1 MEQAR
6 KIIEGSMSPEA
17 DLESEAVKDIVRANI
32 LLKTVAVQPLL
43 QQDTPH
49 KLAVKARQEISNLR
63 TRMDYGT
70 KSRKNQYA
78 TNQI

>member
-6 KIIEGSMSPEA
+6 KIIEGSMSPDV
-17 DLESEAVKDIVRANI
+17 DLASEAAKDIVKANI
-32 LLKTVAVQPLL
+32 LVKTVAVQPLL
-43 QQDTPH
+43 QQDTAH

-70 KSRKNQYA
+70 KSRKNQFSN
-78 TNQI
+78 NQF